1 MEFSSLIGKPL
12 LSSSGESLGYV
23 KAVLLVK
30 NLSSLSALSCVDG
43 EEEEFFVP
51 ASAVESIG
59 DAIIL
64 GKARLKEPAG
74 VPCPVGRAVYDEN
87 GTYLGAASALLSGE
101 NGVLTVIGAC
111 GAREFPVK
119 SVVVGDKVMISE
131 KRTRPKK
138 TAQTKPRPPKK
149 SEPPKTDY
157 RTNLLGRQLQRAVK
171 GLASAGETVT
181 PEMIRRARESNK
193 LLELTANTLT

>member
-1 MEFSSLIGKPL
+1 MEFSTLIGKPL
-12 LSSSGESLGYV
+12 LSSAGESLGYV
-23 KAVLLVK
+23 KAVTLVK
-30 NLSSLSALSCVDG
+30 SLSSLSALSCVDC

-51 ASAVESIG
+51 ASAVESVG
-59 DAIIL
+59 DAIII
-64 GKARLKEPAG
+64 GKARLKEPTG

-87 GTYLGAASALLSGE
+87 GTYLGAASALSSGE

-119 SVVVGDKVMISE
+119 SVVVGDTVIVCE
-131 KRTRPKK
+131 KRARSKK
-138 TAQTKPRPPKK
+138 TVQVKPRPPKK
-149 SEPPKTDY
+149 PEQPKVDY
-157 RTNLLGRQLQRAVK
+157 RTNLLGRQVQRAVK